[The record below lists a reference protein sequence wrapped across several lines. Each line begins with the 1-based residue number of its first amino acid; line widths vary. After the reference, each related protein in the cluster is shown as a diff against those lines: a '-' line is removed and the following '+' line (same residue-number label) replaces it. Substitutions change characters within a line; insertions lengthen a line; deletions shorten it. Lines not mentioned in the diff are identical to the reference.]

1 MRDLIK
7 NNKKR
12 TIKIMR
18 TKIGL
23 KTNEIK
29 CQGIKLKEK
38 NKLRK
43 GLKKSN

>member
-1 MRDLIK
+1 MRI
-7 NNKKR
+7 
-12 TIKIMR
+12 
-18 TKIGL
+18 KIGL

-38 NKLRK
+38 KLRK

>member
-1 MRDLIK
+1 
-7 NNKKR
+7 
-12 TIKIMR
+12 MR

-43 GLKKSN
+43 WLKKSN